1 MNPQISTE
9 RPRFKTRAHEAG
21 FELVVALPGVGKE
34 DLEVNLEKRILT
46 VGGERKEIEGDFE
59 NREHEALRFELK
71 VELHEDLDV
80 ENIKATHRD
89 GVLTL
94 SLRKRQELAP
104 RKIDILAN

>member
-1 MNPQISTE
+1 MNTQISIE

-21 FELVVALPGVGKE
+21 FELAIALPGVSKE
-34 DLEVNLEKRILT
+34 DLQVNLEKRILT
-46 VGGERKEIEGDFE
+46 VDGERKELAGDFE
-59 NREHEALRFELK
+59 NRAHEALRFELK

-80 ENIKATHRD
+80 ENIKAIHRD

-94 SLRKRQELAP
+94 ALQKRQELAP

>member
-1 MNPQISTE
+1 MNTQIATE

-21 FELVVALPGVGKE
+21 FELAIALPGVSKE
-34 DLEVNLEKRILT
+34 DLQVNLEKRILT
-46 VGGERKEIEGDFE
+46 VGGDRKELEGDFE

-71 VELHEDLDV
+71 VNLHEDLDV

-94 SLRKRQELAP
+94 ALQKRQELAP